1 MSDERQPDFD
11 LDEDLFDFG
20 GVVQESDASEPEE
33 GLEEIF
39 ASFRDAAPAEDLL
52 DVPAA
57 PSAPRE
63 PRKVSPAPAPAP
75 SPAPA
80 SAPTPAPAARS
91 TRFAKGAVAIALS
104 VTVLNSVLAVVM
116 LRGRPQGHD
125 VNAVTSAREEESGV
139 PEPEEEAHEL
149 PDPES
154 VVETHDHPTLDAAR
168 EEITH
173 GEYAAARQRVYG
185 LLAIIDRLED
195 PRRGTL
201 EAECQFLIAQSLHL
215 EALGRMGGPE

>member
-1 MSDERQPDFD
+1 VSDAQEQADFD

-20 GVVQESDASEPEE
+20 GVVQESDSEPEE
-33 GLEEIF
+33 SLEEIF

-52 DVPAA
+52 AIPAA

-63 PRKVSPAPAPAP
+63 PRQAPAAAPARAPAPALAHV
-75 SPAPA
+75 PAF
-80 SAPTPAPAARS
+80 APRT

-116 LRGRPQGHD
+116 LRGRPPAHD
-125 VNAVTSAREEESGV
+125 VKAVASTSDEPASA
-139 PEPEEEAHEL
+139 PEQGTHAL